1 MYEQYR
7 TPVRMSRVTRS
18 RGSVRWSASRGAPSR
33 SSCRASR
40 GRAGSQERVDARLA
54 LPMALRST
62 FRLGLTALS
71 FWPFL
76 PIASRAP
83 VYGRL
88 VYELA
93 IDKRV
98 PWSRKAILGIAVAY
112 VASPIDLIPDFVP
125 FISRVD
131 DVMVTIIAL
140 DLFLEGVPR
149 ELMMEKMY
157 TLGIDGRELERDMEA
172 ARRFLPLPIRA
183 LARRLPALIEASA
196 DVVRTELEARGFIET
211 EENNKEAI
219 SA

>member
-1 MYEQYR
+1 
-7 TPVRMSRVTRS
+7 
-18 RGSVRWSASRGAPSR
+18 
-33 SSCRASR
+33 
-40 GRAGSQERVDARLA
+40 
-54 LPMALRST
+54 MALRST
-62 FRLGLTALS
+62 LRLGLTAVS

-76 PIASRAP
+76 PIAARAP

-88 VYELA
+88 IFELA
-93 IDKRV
+93 IDGRV
-98 PWSRKAILGIAVAY
+98 PWVRKAILGMAAAY
-112 VASPIDLIPDFVP
+112 VLSPIDLIPDFIP

-149 ELMMEKMY
+149 ELMIEKMY

-196 DVVRTELEARGFIET
+196 EVVRTELEARGYIES
-211 EENNKEAI
+211 EDMDKEAI